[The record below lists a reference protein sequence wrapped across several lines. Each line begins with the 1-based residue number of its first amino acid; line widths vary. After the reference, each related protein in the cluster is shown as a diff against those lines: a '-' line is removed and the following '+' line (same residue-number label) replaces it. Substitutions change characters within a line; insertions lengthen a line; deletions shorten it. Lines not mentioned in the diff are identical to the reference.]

1 MFATGAW
8 ETTGSAAQPSRQH
21 AHHMSAGAATA
32 LTRRPRTTR
41 VDGLL
46 LEARRQAQTWRDGYV
61 RRAGLVRR
69 LSGAREASVALIVA
83 PPGYGKSCLL
93 SEWAEHDERP
103 FLWVRFDETSGDR
116 RSEPASAISV
126 LETLRTRK
134 GGFVLA
140 VDDAHLAPARTLR
153 ELVRVVLEECP
164 EGSMVALSSRR
175 TLALPVARLRASHAL
190 IEVRVE
196 DLAMHPAEAGTLL
209 RRAGVEL
216 DFGSVQALVRR
227 TEGWPAG
234 LYLSALCL
242 RDQPDLAEAVAHVR
256 GDDHHLAEYFRDEVL
271 PALSPELRRFAV
283 STSMLDELTGP
294 VCDAVL
300 EGEGSAVTLTELE
313 AASPL
318 LRPLDAA
325 HERYRW
331 HALFRDVLS
340 AELRR
345 TEPQLV
351 PTLHTRASA
360 HYQAR
365 GDNDRA
371 IGHAVAAHDPV
382 RTGDLLWRSIVA
394 YVTQGRN
401 DIVQDW
407 LTSFS
412 EEELAGYAPLALCA
426 AHSFLAAG
434 NAAEARHWAIAGSAA
449 LGRDRARSGSDAS
462 TPGIAGIN
470 AMLGGAGVT
479 EMGQAAAD
487 ACRVEPEDSPWRP
500 IWLLL
505 LGTARHL
512 AGDRTAA
519 APVLEIGADI
529 AAATAPSVTALC
541 LAQAAMIA
549 IEEGEW
555 DTATELTDRAGR
567 VIEDRGLSDY
577 PICALAF
584 AAAAA
589 ARAHQGRADEAK
601 QDLRRGVDLLAAL
614 GEFLPWY
621 GAEARILLAH
631 ASLWLAD
638 LVGARALLADASRLA
653 RRTTGAVIFAH
664 WFDDAWAY
672 MDALAETSL
681 GGPSSLTIAE
691 LRILRFLP
699 SHRSFR
705 EIADQLGVSANTVK
719 TQAHAVYRKLG
730 AASRSE
736 AVDRAA
742 EAGLLG
748 Q

>member
-1 MFATGAW
+1 M
-8 ETTGSAAQPSRQH
+8 PL
-21 AHHMSAGAATA
+21 ATA
-32 LTRRPRTTR
+32 TASHHRPNPKTKVSPATVLVAGR
-41 VDGLL
+41 GG
-46 LEARRQAQTWRDGYV
+46 ARACRNGYV
-61 RRAGLVRR
+61 RRAELVRR
-69 LSGAREASVALIVA
+69 LCGAREASVAVIVA
-83 PPGYGKSCLL
+83 PPGYGKSSLL

-103 FLWVRFDETSGDR
+103 FLWLRFDEASPDGGVRAAPVLATLRAQR
-116 RSEPASAISV
+116 RS
-126 LETLRTRK
+126 
-134 GGFVLA
+134 FVLV
-140 VDDAHLAPARTLR
+140 VDDAHRAHETLLR

-164 EGSMVALSSRR
+164 RRSMVALSSRR
-175 TLALPVARLRASHAL
+175 EPALALGRLRANQAL

-196 DLAMHPAEAGTLL
+196 DLAMRPAEAGALL
-209 RRAGVEL
+209 RQAGLEL
-216 DFGSVQALVRR
+216 EFGSVRMLVRQ

-234 LYLSALCL
+234 LYLAALCL
-242 RDQPDLAEAVAHVR
+242 RGRPDLADAVAHVR
-256 GDDHHLAEYFRDEVL
+256 GDDHPLAEYFRDEVL
-271 PALSPELRRFAV
+271 PALSPELREFAV
-283 STSMLDELTGP
+283 RTSVLDELSGP

-300 EGEGSAVTLTELE
+300 DRNGSALTLAGLE
-313 AASPL
+313 QATPL
-318 LRPLDAA
+318 LRPLDPA
-325 HERYRW
+325 HEHYRW
-331 HALFRDVLS
+331 HALFRDVLG
-340 AELRR
+340 AEFRR

-351 PTLHTRASA
+351 RPCHDRASA
-360 HYQAR
+360 WYETC
-365 GDNDRA
+365 GDADRA
-371 IGHAVAAHDPV
+371 IGHAVGAHDMV

-401 DIVQDW
+401 DIVQRW
-407 LTSFS
+407 LASFS

-449 LGRDRARSGSDAS
+449 LERERARSGRAS
-462 TPGIAGIN
+462 SPPGFAGVN
-470 AMLGGAGVT
+470 AMLGGAGVV
-479 EMGQAAAD
+479 EMGEAAAD

-505 LGTARHL
+505 RGIALHL
-512 AGDRTAA
+512 AGDGTVAV
-519 APVLEIGADI
+519 PVLEEGAEI
-529 AAATAPSVTALC
+529 AAATAPSITALC

-549 IEEGEW
+549 IERCEW
-555 DTATELTDRAGR
+555 DTAAELADRAAR
-567 VIEDRGLSDY
+567 VIEDRGLSEY

-621 GAEARILLAH
+621 GAETRILLAH
-631 ASLWLAD
+631 GSLWLAD
-638 LVGARALLADASRLA
+638 LVGARTLLAEASRLV
-653 RRTTGAVIFAH
+653 RRTSGAVVFGR
-664 WFDDAWAY
+664 WFDVAWSY
-672 MDALAETSL
+672 MDELAETSL

-705 EIADQLGVSANTVK
+705 EIAEQLGVSANTVK

-736 AVDRAA
+736 AVARAA

>member
-1 MFATGAW
+1 MA
-8 ETTGSAAQPSRQH
+8 
-21 AHHMSAGAATA
+21 
-32 LTRRPRTTR
+32 
-41 VDGLL
+41 V
-46 LEARRQAQTWRDGYV
+46 
-61 RRAGLVRR
+61 
-69 LSGAREASVALIVA
+69 IVA

-93 SEWAEHDERP
+93 SQWAERDERQ
-103 FLWVRFDETSGDR
+103 FLWLRFEEGRADR
-116 RSEPASAISV
+116 KAHAESAASMVA
-126 LETLRTRK
+126 TLRAQERRV
-134 GGFVLA
+134 VLA
-140 VDDAHLAPARTLR
+140 LDDVHLAAPRLLR
-153 ELVRVVLEECP
+153 ELVRVVLDECP

-175 TLALPVARLRASHAL
+175 EPPLPLGRLRASHAL
-190 IEVRVE
+190 IELRVE
-196 DLAMHPAEAGTLL
+196 DLAMRPAEAGTLL
-209 RRAGVEL
+209 RMAGLEL
-216 DFGSVQALVRR
+216 DFASVQTLVRR

-234 LYLSALCL
+234 LYLAALCL
-242 RDQPDLAEAVAHVR
+242 RGQSDLSEAVAQVR
-256 GDDHHLAEYFRDEVL
+256 GDDHPLAEYFRDEVL
-271 PALSPELRRFAV
+271 PALSPELRAFAV
-283 STSMLDELTGP
+283 RTSVLDELSGQ

-300 EGEGSAVTLTELE
+300 DRQGSALTLAELE

-318 LRPLDAA
+318 LRPLNAA

-331 HALFRDVLS
+331 HALFRDVLG

-345 TEPQLV
+345 TEPRLV
-351 PTLHTRASA
+351 CSLHARASA
-360 HYQAR
+360 WYQAS
-365 GDNDRA
+365 GDTDRA
-371 IGHAVAAHDPV
+371 IGHAASAHDPV

-401 DIVQDW
+401 DIVQGW
-407 LTSFS
+407 LASFS
-412 EEELAGYAPLALCA
+412 EDELAGYAPLALCA
-426 AHSFLAAG
+426 AHSFLVAG

-449 LGRDRARSGSDAS
+449 LGRDRGRSGSDAPA
-462 TPGIAGIN
+462 TGFAGIN
-470 AMLGGAGVT
+470 AMLGGAGVV

-505 LGTARHL
+505 RGIAVHL
-512 AGDRTAA
+512 SGDGSAA
-519 APVLEIGADI
+519 SPVLEVGADI
-529 AAATAPSVTALC
+529 AAATAPSVTSLC

-549 IEEGEW
+549 IEERDWEAAG
-555 DTATELTDRAGR
+555 DLSDRATR
-567 VIEDRGLSDY
+567 VIEERGLADY

-589 ARAHQGRADEAK
+589 TRAHQGRADEAK
-601 QDLRRGVDLLAAL
+601 RDLRRGVDLLAAL
-614 GEFLPWY
+614 GDFLPWY

-638 LVGARALLADASRLA
+638 LVGARTLLAEASRLA
-653 RRTTGAVIFAH
+653 RRTTGAVIFAR
-664 WFDDAWAY
+664 WFDDAWSY
-672 MDALAETSL
+672 MDTLAETSL

-705 EIADQLGVSANTVK
+705 EIAEQLGVSANTVK

-736 AVDRAA
+736 AVARAA